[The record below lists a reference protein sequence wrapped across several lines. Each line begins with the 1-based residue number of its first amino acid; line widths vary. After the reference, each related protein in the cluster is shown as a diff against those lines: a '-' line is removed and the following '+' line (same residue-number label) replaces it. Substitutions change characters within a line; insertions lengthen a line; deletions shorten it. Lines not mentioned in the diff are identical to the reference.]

1 MKEAI
6 IDIGT
11 NTFNLLIGTVVGNKI
26 QVEFTTKEAVLL
38 GMGGINE
45 GTIAADAMQRAME
58 TLSRFK
64 DKCDELNVSSITGFG
79 TSAMRASSNADEL
92 VNAAKDNLGIDIQI
106 ISGEDEANL
115 IYKGVSLLH
124 NFNEPGIIMDIGGG
138 SIEYIHADASGVL
151 KSGSFDIGVSRIYQ
165 QLGAPDEFTIE
176 TRTEIHAFLEKE
188 AGSFFENL
196 QVDTLLGASGS
207 FETFFEM
214 INAAEF
220 VSKDAMVEIP
230 IDKLNYWIEWALS
243 SSLEERMANEWIVP
257 MRKKMLPTAAY
268 TIYWTM
274 KKLGTRRV
282 IISPYSL
289 KEGAFLL

>member
-1 MKEAI
+1 MRKAI

-45 GTIAADAMQRAME
+45 GTIAPDAMQRAME

-64 DKCDELNVSSITGFG
+64 EKCDEFQVDSVIGFG
-79 TSAMRASSNADEL
+79 TSAMRASSNALKL
-92 VNAAKDNLGIDIQI
+92 VNLAKKKLGIDIRI
-106 ISGEDEANL
+106 ISGMEEANL
-115 IYKGVSLLH
+115 IYHGVSLLH
-124 NFNEPGIIMDIGGG
+124 YFEEPEMIMDIGGG

-165 QLGAPDEFTIE
+165 QLGAPEKFTQ
-176 TRTEIHAFLEKE
+176 EIREEIDAFLEKE
-188 AGSFFENL
+188 AGSFFENV
-196 QVDTLLGASGS
+196 QVDMMIGASGS

-214 INAAEF
+214 INSEEF
-220 VSKDAMVEIP
+220 ISHDEMVEIP
-230 IDKLNYWIEWALS
+230 LDKLNHWIEWSLS
-243 SSLEERMANEWIVP
+243 STLEERLANDWIIP

-274 KKLGTRRV
+274 KKLGTKRV

>member
-165 QLGAPDEFTIE
+165 QLGAPDEFTVE

-274 KKLGTRRV
+274 KKLGTRWV